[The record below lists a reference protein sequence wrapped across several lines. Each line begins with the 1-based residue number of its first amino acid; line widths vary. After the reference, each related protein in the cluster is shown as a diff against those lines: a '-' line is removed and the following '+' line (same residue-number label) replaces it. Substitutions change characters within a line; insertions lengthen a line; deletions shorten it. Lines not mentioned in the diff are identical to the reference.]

1 MRRST
6 DASEILVGHVI
17 HFVEEFGACNVIVR
31 HESLDS
37 SDDEFVAQSGLE
49 FLEMVLQIGRRY
61 NEYKRVVSLND
72 AVYVAREEYLVGV
85 EVYTREIIRVVADAL
100 ELLYAVVTA
109 YIPTYVMGMTYHNLG
124 YCSSPAT
131 AANNSNFSAV
141 EHFVLCLMNN

>member
-72 AVYVAREEYLVGV
+72 AVYVAREEYLVCV

-109 YIPTYVMGMTYHNLG
+109 YIPTYVMGVPYHNLG

-131 AANNSNFSAV
+131 AANNSYFSTIVHA
-141 EHFVLCLMNN
+141 L